1 MPCIDTLS
9 QTCFPQTDPIK
20 LSLRRLF
27 WMANKQVWLY
37 IHHVCKFRGNPLW
50 LRNMY
55 RDTDLISLCLTFVVF
70 APGSRFSW
78 NYTVS
83 EVSVQWSALLT
94 RCICGCVG
102 LHTWEI
108 FIPRGA
114 HVQKQW
120 KVLANYT
127 SLKQEGQRENRE
139 RATPPGR
146 SRINVSKGIS
156 WAKGENIHLTF
167 WGLPY
172 NFVQYQ
178 TRYWLLRRQLD
189 QVSEWLSFI
198 HAHKHQIRF
207 LRLPVGCSKMFCGIY
222 HYHWK
227 ILIV

>member
-1 MPCIDTLS
+1 
-9 QTCFPQTDPIK
+9 
-20 LSLRRLF
+20 
-27 WMANKQVWLY
+27 
-37 IHHVCKFRGNPLW
+37 
-50 LRNMY
+50 MY
-55 RDTDLISLCLTFVVF
+55 KDTDLISLCLTFVDTCSGQKSF
-70 APGSRFSW
+70 TEL
-78 NYTVS
+78 YS
-83 EVSVQWSALLT
+83 EWGFCPVVRPLT

-102 LHTWEI
+102 LHTWDI
-108 FIPRGA
+108 FIPRGV

-146 SRINVSKGIS
+146 SRMYVRKGMS

-178 TRYWLLRRQLD
+178 TLYWLLRRQLD

-198 HAHKHQIRF
+198 YAHKHQIRF
-207 LRLPVGCSKMFCGIY
+207 PRLPVGRSKMLCGTY